1 VLFAYRSHSTCITEW
16 LPTRHRCLECL
27 NAMLTTEE
35 DYSDNTAPP
44 SQQPIPLQTT
54 AQYDRNNAVTDVR
67 AVPVLTPSRKYQP
80 NRNNVVIGSNVVI
93 GDHVVIGDNVVVPIR
108 PEVDRN
114 NALERQL
121 NRRRRTYLTAVC
133 LVLACILS
141 VPLLVS
147 SLPSLTVRSGLIHFE
162 LDHFRDFVR
171 NIQAGSAF
179 KFNVLIPIPAI
190 R

>member
-1 VLFAYRSHSTCITEW
+1 MLFAYRSHSTCITEW

-27 NAMLTTEE
+27 NAMLAMEE
-35 DYSDNTAPP
+35 DYSNNTAPL
-44 SQQPIPLQTT
+44 SQQPMPLQTT
-54 AQYDRNNAVTDVR
+54 AQHDRNNAVTDVR
-67 AVPVLTPSRKYQP
+67 AAPVLTPSRKYQP
-80 NRNNVVIGSNVVI
+80 NRNNVVFGSNVVI
-93 GDHVVIGDNVVVPIR
+93 GDHVVIGDNVIAVR

-114 NALERQL
+114 NGLERQL
-121 NRRRRTYLTAVC
+121 NRKRRTHLTAVC

-147 SLPSLTVRSGLIHFE
+147 SLPSLTVRSGLIPFE

-171 NIQAGSAF
+171 DIQAGAAF
-179 KFNVLIPIPAI
+179 KFDVLRPMAI

>member
-1 VLFAYRSHSTCITEW
+1 
-16 LPTRHRCLECL
+16 
-27 NAMLTTEE
+27 MLTTEE

-54 AQYDRNNAVTDVR
+54 AQHDRNNAVTDVR
-67 AVPVLTPSRKYQP
+67 AVPVLAPSRKYQP

-93 GDHVVIGDNVVVPIR
+93 GDHVVIGDNVIAVR

-121 NRRRRTYLTAVC
+121 NRRRRTHLTAVC
-133 LVLACILS
+133 LVVACILS

-147 SLPSLTVRSGLIHFE
+147 SLPSLTVRSGLIPFE
-162 LDHFRDFVR
+162 LDHFCDFVR
-171 NIQAGSAF
+171 DIQTGTAF
-179 KFNVLIPIPAI
+179 KFDVLISITAI